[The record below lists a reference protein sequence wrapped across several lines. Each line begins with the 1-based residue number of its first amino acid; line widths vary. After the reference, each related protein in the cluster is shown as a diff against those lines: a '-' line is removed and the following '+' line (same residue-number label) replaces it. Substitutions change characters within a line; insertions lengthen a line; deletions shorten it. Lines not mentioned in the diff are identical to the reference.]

1 MKNTILLIAFF
12 FSCRTITA
20 QKIKNIDYTI
30 KNNRAIINY
39 ELVDCPDSLVC
50 NLKVKL
56 KTETGNYLQPI
67 SPYGDITNVCNGRHE
82 INWDFIDDEQQNFN
96 GKEIAEIDIVS
107 TTKKLPAK
115 VFSYVEQMPKPD
127 FDLNEYLT
135 ENLKYPVRARMK
147 HLEGRVAIKFVIND
161 DGSVSDAT
169 LTKGIG
175 KECDEEAMRV
185 VKAMPKWKPGKQNG
199 KYVKVYFT
207 LPIQFRL

>member
-12 FSCRTITA
+12 FSCGTITA

-39 ELVDCPDSLVC
+39 EIVDCPDSLVC
-50 NLKVKL
+50 AVKVKFE
-56 KTETGNYLQPI
+56 TETGYYIQPQN
-67 SPYGDITNVCNGRHE
+67 PYGDITNVGNGNHI
-82 INWDFIDDEQQNFN
+82 INWDIAADKQDFS
-96 GKEIAEIDIVS
+96 GKEVAEIDIVS
-107 TTKKLPAK
+107 ITKKLPAK
-115 VFSYVEQMPKPD
+115 VFSYVEQMPSPT
-127 FDLNEYLT
+127 FDINAYLNK
-135 ENLKYPVRARMK
+135 NLQYPEAARK
-147 HLEGRVAIKFVIND
+147 KQIEGRVIIKFVINE